1 MTHIA
6 HALCEAKEY
15 INKSLSTES
24 AQETQ
29 QFRFKAI
36 GLLSGVLD
44 KIDITD
50 YLLIDADTDS
60 NFDATFSKSCLSKE
74 EYLHNLFT
82 LGTLYKTYTETDITM
97 NRSIFLPRH
106 ETYFKKAIDYFVLM
120 LRVTVKNEL
129 ASTQL
134 TSIFTHLCYY
144 MDQKGDTGAAL
155 ATLQQAL
162 FWIPESTCI
171 HYNLAFV
178 YHKLN
183 RLEQSVIHYKL
194 GCTLLERVKDTSRS
208 EDIDLLVSS
217 YNGLS
222 GVYRSVKQWPEALYY
237 LLRAKDLK
245 PEDPDVMNQ
254 LGVVYTEMRRTDLA
268 EIAYTS
274 GIRAAESVKKSG
286 SDPNTLLA
294 DLYMNLGHMHS
305 YNGDNTLA
313 MEAYNKSIALNPKSR
328 LAFQNKL
335 MNMTYIFD
343 LLPDGYILQQH
354 KKANLLFAKGNPLG
368 LSTNATNATN
378 ANSRSGSGEISR
390 SGQSL
395 RIGFVSGDFIC
406 HPVSFFINSFLKNF
420 DTTRFTVTCYSEC
433 VINGEFQNVKY
444 RIIKGMSAQKVVDQ
458 VKDDNIDI
466 LVDLSGHT
474 AFNRLDVFAL
484 RAAKVQ
490 VSYIGYP
497 YSTGLTEMDY
507 RITDTLCD
515 NLQVSQPMYT
525 ERLVQLPGC
534 FLCYTP
540 GFITDPVTYVSPFL
554 ESSRRKLTIGCF
566 NRLNKIND
574 KLIGILDT
582 LLDTFPEVHLT
593 FKTKA
598 LINKTVRAKF
608 LAKFNDSFH
617 PRITVLDCTISHE
630 AHMVTYNDID
640 IAIDTFPYS
649 GTTTSCEALWMG
661 VPVIT
666 MYDTVNYFHA
676 QNVTASI
683 LLNSSPVLER
693 FVCKSPED
701 VVRCVGGLLD
711 EPDEFYRDL
720 KHTTKDLF
728 RNGPVCDG
736 PGHTRRLEDM
746 FTQLHN

>member
-1 MTHIA
+1 MTDVA
-6 HALCEAKEY
+6 RTLRDAKVY
-15 INKSLSTES
+15 INKSLTAES
-24 AQETQ
+24 AQDTQ

-44 KIDITD
+44 KVDITE
-50 YLLIDADTDS
+50 YLLIDTEGNADTVNDTEGHVS
-60 NFDATFSKSCLSKE
+60 LTKE
-74 EYLHNLFT
+74 EYLHSLFT
-82 LGTLYKTYTETDITM
+82 LGTLYKTYTETDITL
-97 NRSIFLPRH
+97 NAHTFLPRH
-106 ETYFKKAIDYFVLM
+106 DTYFKKAIDYFVLM

-134 TSIFTHLCYY
+134 TSIFTQICYY
-144 MDQKGDTGAAL
+144 RDSKGDTSSAL

-162 FWIPESTCI
+162 FWIPESPVI

-194 GCTLLERVKDTSRS
+194 GCTLLARHTSTDTADF
-208 EDIDLLVSS
+208 ELLVSC
-217 YNGLS
+217 YTGIS

-237 LLRAKDLK
+237 LLKAKDLK
-245 PEDPDVMNQ
+245 PEDPEVLNQ

-274 GIRAAESVKKSG
+274 GIEHAKPSG
-286 SDPNTLLA
+286 TLLA

-313 MEAYNKSIALNPKSR
+313 MESYNKSIALNPKGR

-343 LLPDGYILQQH
+343 LLPEGYILEQH
-354 KKANLLFAKGNPLG
+354 KKVNLLFAKG
-368 LSTNATNATN
+368 TRDATN
-378 ANSRSGSGEISR
+378 ANLRSDLIN
-390 SGQSL
+390 
-395 RIGFVSGDFIC
+395 IGFVSGDFVS
-406 HPVSFFINSFLKNF
+406 HPVSFFINSFLKHF

-433 VINGEFQNVKY
+433 VINGEFSNVKY
-444 RIIKGMSAQKVVDQ
+444 RIIKGMSASQ
-458 VKDDNIDI
+458 VTRQVNDDNIHI

-474 AFNRLDVFAL
+474 ALNRLDVFAL

-515 NLQVSQPMYT
+515 NLEISQPMYT

-540 GFITDPVTYVSPFL
+540 GFTGDPAVTCTTPGPHPCPFL
-554 ESSRRKLTIGCF
+554 RSSRRKLTIGCF

-574 KLIGILDT
+574 KLIDILNK
-582 LLDTFPEVHLT
+582 LLYTFPEVHLI

-608 LAKFNDSFH
+608 LAKFNSSFH
-617 PRITVLDCTISHE
+617 QRIIVLDCTISHE
-630 AHMVTYNDID
+630 AHMATYNDID

-683 LLNSSPVLER
+683 LLNTSPVLEK
-693 FVCKSPED
+693 FVCKSVED
-701 VVRCVGGLLD
+701 VVSLVGGLLD

-720 KHTTKDLF
+720 KNTTKDLF

-736 PGHTRRLEDM
+736 PGHTRRLEEL
-746 FTQLHN
+746 FTQLHTSGTHT